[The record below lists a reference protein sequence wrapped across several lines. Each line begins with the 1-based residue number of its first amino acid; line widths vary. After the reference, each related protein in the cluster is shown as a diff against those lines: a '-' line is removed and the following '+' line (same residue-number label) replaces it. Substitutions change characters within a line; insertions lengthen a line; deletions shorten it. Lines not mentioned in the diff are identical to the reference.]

1 MKKQSQYDLI
11 IVLLSIAL
19 ILSLS
24 GTIINLNRLHN
35 TEYVFSGLTG
45 AASFSYGFTNLTI
58 TSNTALSL
66 FGGNGTTLN
75 FGSGY
80 INSTCNATAMDSNNI
95 NISYYANGSN
105 LGANGRCGVGF
116 SGVSTGFLIEN
127 TGNINVS
134 VGYVCTGNCTHALF
148 IGGARI
154 YGTNGIDIKVT
165 QNVDAQQSG
174 EDGGIDTAASCQGG
188 GSYYRDTGWNI
199 TNSSSY
205 TGGAL
210 GSFGTGSYT
219 AFAPSSSGSGHYLC
233 GNSSHFPLAS
243 DNNRDAA
250 VVDFNITIGADA
262 PASGVRSSFTITF
275 NGTSSG

>member
-80 INSTCNATAMDSNNI
+80 INSTCNEKKI
-95 NISYYANGSN
+95 
-105 LGANGRCGVGF
+105 GRAHV
-116 SGVSTGFLIEN
+116 
-127 TGNINVS
+127 
-134 VGYVCTGNCTHALF
+134 
-148 IGGARI
+148 
-154 YGTNGIDIKVT
+154 
-165 QNVDAQQSG
+165 
-174 EDGGIDTAASCQGG
+174 
-188 GSYYRDTGWNI
+188 
-199 TNSSSY
+199 
-205 TGGAL
+205 
-210 GSFGTGSYT
+210 
-219 AFAPSSSGSGHYLC
+219 
-233 GNSSHFPLAS
+233 
-243 DNNRDAA
+243 
-250 VVDFNITIGADA
+250 
-262 PASGVRSSFTITF
+262 
-275 NGTSSG
+275 